1 MAHRVNVMIDDEVWQ
16 QLKTVPAGERSRL
29 INEAVTMRLL
39 IQRRVRASEKMD
51 RLRKVGRSAKRS
63 AEQQVRIDR
72 NRRK

>member
-16 QLKTVPAGERSRL
+16 QLKTVPTGERSRL

>member
-29 INEAVTMRLL
+29 INEAVSTRLL
-39 IQRRVRASEKMD
+39 TQRRVRASEKMD
-51 RLRKVGRSAKRS
+51 RLRKVGRPAKRS

>member
-39 IQRRVRASEKMD
+39 IQRRVRASE
-51 RLRKVGRSAKRS
+51 
-63 AEQQVRIDR
+63 
-72 NRRK
+72 

>member
-1 MAHRVNVMIDDEVWQ
+1 MAHRVNVMINDEVWQ

>member
-72 NRRK
+72 YRRK